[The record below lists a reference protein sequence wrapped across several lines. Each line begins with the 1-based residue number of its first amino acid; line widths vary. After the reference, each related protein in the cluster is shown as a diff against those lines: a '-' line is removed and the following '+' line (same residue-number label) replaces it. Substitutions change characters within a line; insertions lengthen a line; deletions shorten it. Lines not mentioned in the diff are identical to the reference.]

1 MVDGPSP
8 VGFKE
13 RENEGG
19 LERERERLGEKK
31 TVPWRGRTARR
42 WATSVYGS
50 NDRVRPQE
58 KRIRG
63 EKEMRERERGPIC
76 HMSSPEWA
84 I

>member
-1 MVDGPSP
+1 M
-8 VGFKE
+8 
-13 RENEGG
+13 
-19 LERERERLGEKK
+19 GEKK

-63 EKEMRERERGPIC
+63 EKEMTEREKTNLP
-76 HMSSPEWA
+76 HVKP
-84 I
+84 

>member
-19 LERERERLGEKK
+19 LERERERERLGEKK

-42 WATSVYGS
+42 WATSVYAS

-63 EKEMRERERGPIC
+63 EKEMREREKTNLP
-76 HMSSPEWA
+76 HVKP
-84 I
+84 